1 MSLGSLVRSR
11 GNPRVLLPNAIWQID
26 ITHYPAFGNLR
37 YVHAM
42 MDSCSAFICVV
53 AMTGEKFSH
62 AVKAMESA
70 MLVMGGPWALKTDDG
85 TT

>member
-1 MSLGSLVRSR
+1 MGV
-11 GNPRVLLPNAIWQID
+11 
-26 ITHYPAFGNLR
+26 THYPLAFGNLR